1 MIVDAHFHII
11 PPIGR
16 GYGEG
21 DAKLQMKF
29 FQHEVRRRRP
39 FTRKSD
45 GVVVDEALM
54 NNPDSDDMNDLP
66 DVNLRMRE
74 YGKGDITVDG
84 VDYECQVWE
93 YARRHKVRDND
104 VPPEYGVAEMDRVG
118 VDMAVL
124 QSDHLYTSLNEY
136 YGEAMRNYP
145 NRFIGLS
152 QIYEW
157 EAEQPA
163 QLERLERS
171 ILEQGNKGLYFRTE
185 PLPFGHNY
193 LLADDPNLEP
203 LWRKVRELNIPV
215 WWYLCSTRTK
225 NRYAGFLE
233 HLAAMDRW
241 AQRHPEIPAVLTHG
255 IDSLR
260 IFDGTPRAHEIPDEA
275 MVLLRR
281 PNVHVEIM
289 FYRYWPPYPFIGAQ
303 QAVKRLCDELGPE
316 KIMWGSD
323 HYIVNLWCTYEQSL
337 DYIRHSEIL
346 SAEGRSLIMGGNA
359 ARMFNLT
366 A

>member
-1 MIVDAHFHII
+1 MIIDAHFHVI

-16 GYGEG
+16 GYGGG
-21 DAKLQMKF
+21 DTKLQMKF

-84 VDYECQVWE
+84 VDYECQAWE

-124 QSDHLYTSLNEY
+124 QSDHLYGSLNEY

-145 NRFIGLS
+145 NRFIGLA

-193 LLADDPNLEP
+193 LLADDPKFEP
-203 LWRKVRELNIPV
+203 LWRKVQELNIPV

-225 NRYAGFLE
+225 NRFDGFME
-233 HLAAMDRW
+233 HIAAMDRW

-260 IFDGTPRAHEIPDEA
+260 IFEGTPRAHEIPDEA
-275 MVLLRR
+275 MVLLKR

-303 QAVKRLCDELGPE
+303 QAIRRLCDELGPE
-316 KIMWGSD
+316 KIM
-323 HYIVNLWCTYEQSL
+323 
-337 DYIRHSEIL
+337 
-346 SAEGRSLIMGGNA
+346 
-359 ARMFNLT
+359 
-366 A
+366 